1 MKVITVGDD
10 TQAQTLRELIEVRGS
25 NRADAAYLED
35 ARSDRIIT
43 YADLVQSTREW
54 RNCLDTADV
63 PFGAAIVVDVDDP
76 LTFATSYLGV
86 VAAGRCAIPI
96 DPSMP
101 EAEFARVVTTL
112 RPSAVIGHEHPAVDG
127 LPQFDPERSACV
139 EAGTDHSIGSD
150 GPSGSIRL
158 RTSGSTGEPKIVEL
172 TEAQLLHVARAVATH
187 NELGPSD
194 RGFNPL
200 PLFHINGE
208 VVALLATLVA
218 GATVVVDR
226 RFHRDG
232 FWSLVAAR
240 EITWIN
246 AVPAILTILS
256 RDPIPAAPPRLRFIR
271 SASAPLPAAVR
282 DIITDALGEIVIESY
297 GMTEAASQITATR
310 LGERPPPASAGR
322 PAGVE
327 LQVRDDDAQP
337 VATGTVGRVWLRGP
351 GVITH
356 YVGGRAAE
364 RFDANGWLDSGDIGR
379 VDDDGYLFLAGRTDD
394 VINRGGQLVYP
405 REVEEVL
412 LGDDAVLDAIVVG
425 RPDDILGAVPVA
437 YVIPGPEADG
447 ELVATL
453 EQRCREQLSRYKRP
467 ASVLLV
473 ADLPRAATGKVRRH
487 LVREAAAL

>member
-1 MKVITVGDD
+1 VGDD
-10 TQAQTLRELIEVRGS
+10 TQTHTLRELIEVRGL
-25 NRADAAYLED
+25 NRADDAYLED
-35 ARSDRIIT
+35 ARSERTIT
-43 YADLVQSTREW
+43 YAELARSAREW
-54 RNCLDTADV
+54 RNFLDRSDI
-63 PFGAAIVVDVDDP
+63 PFGAAVIVDVDDP

-96 DPSMP
+96 DPAMP
-101 EAEFARVVTTL
+101 DAEFERVVTTL
-112 RPSAVIGHEHPAVDG
+112 QPLAVIGHEHPAFDG
-127 LPQFDPERSACV
+127 LRRCEPELGARPSDGV
-139 EAGTDHSIGSD
+139 DHSGSAE
-150 GPSGSIRL
+150 GPAGCIRL

-172 TEAQLLHVARAVATH
+172 TEAQLLHVARAIAAH
-187 NELGPSD
+187 NELGPGD

-218 GATVVVDR
+218 GATLVVDR

-256 RDPIPAAPPRLRFIR
+256 RDPIPARPPRLRFIR

-282 DIITDALGEIVIESY
+282 DVITEALGEIVIESY

-310 LGERPPPASAGR
+310 LGEHPPTASAGR
-322 PAGVE
+322 PVGVE
-327 LQVRDDDAQP
+327 LQVRDDEGQP
-337 VATGTVGRVWLRGP
+337 VAAGTVGRVWLRGP

-364 RFDANGWLDSGDIGR
+364 RFDAAGWLDSGDIGR
-379 VDDDGYLFLAGRTDD
+379 VDADGNLFLAGRTDD

-437 YVIPGPEADG
+437 YVIPGPTADD
-447 ELVATL
+447 ELIAAL

-487 LVREAAAL
+487 LVREAAAR